1 MEAAMSPTPSAPT
14 PRDDAALGTLDLE
27 TGMRPSRFT
36 VFIPVVMI
44 AVALLFV
51 FNSAGLVRW
60 TQNLPPS
67 RLNTALSDA
76 ANVWHDAMTAAGPA
90 RVFDAVKDALA
101 VEAR

>member
-1 MEAAMSPTPSAPT
+1 MESARDARQPSGAP
-14 PRDDAALGTLDLE
+14 ALGTHDLE
-27 TGMRPSRFT
+27 AGMRPSSATSF
-36 VFIPVVMI
+36 VPVI
-44 AVALLFV
+44 GLAVALLFV

-90 RVFDAVKDALA
+90 RLFAIVRDSLG
-101 VEAR
+101 VESR

>member
-1 MEAAMSPTPSAPT
+1 MSPASPAATDRT
-14 PRDDAALGTLDLE
+14 DDTGLGTLDLE
-27 TGMRPSRFT
+27 AGMRPSR
-36 VFIPVVMI
+36 VNALVPVMAI

-90 RVFDAVKDALA
+90 RIFDAIKDTIA
-101 VEAR
+101 VESR